1 MYFNTTNEVN
11 PQLELFK
18 KKTDKQ
24 DVLILA
30 EFTKNPTENHS
41 ASSLYQLFELKGLKW
56 PITSIRRSLDTLCNK
71 GEIKHIGKRKSVIS
85 DRSEFVYSLNV

>member
-1 MYFNTTNEVN
+1 MYFNTTNESGK
-11 PQLELFK
+11 QLELFK

-24 DVLILA
+24 DVLIFA
-30 EFTKNPTENHS
+30 EFTKNPDKNHS

-71 GEIKHIGKRKSVIS
+71 GDIKCMGKRKSLIS
-85 DRSEFVYSLNV
+85 DRNDFFYMLNI

>member
-1 MYFNTTNEVN
+1 MFYNTTNEVN

-24 DVLILA
+24 DVLIFA
-30 EFTKNPTENHS
+30 EFTKNPDKNHS

-56 PITSIRRSLDTLCNK
+56 PITSIRRSLTGLHQRNQ
-71 GEIKHIGKRKSVIS
+71 IKVVSKQVGMFGRN
-85 DRSEFVYSLNV
+85 ENVYMLNI